1 MSEEKYVR
9 YQKKIQKMSGIH
21 FQIHHDLVE
30 DTGME
35 GILSSWAMV
44 GRRKETVR
52 KRIVD
57 KAREMECL
65 MEGDHF

>member
-1 MSEEKYVR
+1 MLGTKKR
-9 YQKKIQKMSGIH
+9 YKKMSGIH
-21 FQIHHDLVE
+21 FQIHRGLVE

-35 GILSSWAMV
+35 GTLSSWATV

-52 KRIVD
+52 KRIVEEV
-57 KAREMECL
+57 REMECL